1 MRYVVRGQNKV
12 DIDWP
17 ISIKGKNTSRDLKIE
32 LAALRHGFFFAD
44 VPLPKTRRKVINR
57 ITLSFTPI
65 QSHHINH
72 HGTSIQSAT
81 KIFYFLRRLDLLIS
95 TVSQAHRII
104 TTLVLTGSR
113 VFGRAFAEAYKQAS
127 ASSKYA
133 SEMKKGNVTGA
144 STYASSGLTLDEAC
158 KILNVKPPQAAAGGE
173 AQLESVMERFKK
185 LFDINDPEKGGS
197 FYLQSKILRAR
208 ERIEMELRETE
219 RKAATDKEL
228 KEGWKPKV
236 YKDR

>member
-1 MRYVVRGQNKV
+1 MLIQL
-12 DIDWP
+12 
-17 ISIKGKNTSRDLKIE
+17 SILIQYSAKIQ
-32 LAALRHGFFFAD
+32 
-44 VPLPKTRRKVINR
+44 
-57 ITLSFTPI
+57 FT
-65 QSHHINH
+65 NLC
-72 HGTSIQSAT
+72 
-81 KIFYFLRRLDLLIS
+81 YL
-95 TVSQAHRII
+95 QAHRII
-104 TTLVLTGSR
+104 TTLVVTGTR

-133 SEMKKGNVTGA
+133 AEMKKGNVTGA

-158 KILNVKPPQAAAGGE
+158 KILNVKPPQAAAARE
-173 AQLESVMERFKK
+173 AQLETVMERFKK

-219 RKAATDKEL
+219 RKATMDKEL